1 MDTSFSDVFNGDDLA
16 DKDQEQASVPSTPA
30 EQAPGSQPATG
41 RQPQVAAGQTQRAP
55 VLPFSQVRP
64 GLDSPRPTVGLGEA
78 TGAAEFQA
86 NATDAFGQA
95 AFGLTGVPATAESAQ
110 ARTARVRLENMWANS
125 TSSSLSFRSAIRGG
139 STSELPYNNVIMWLV
154 SLLPVSDLAYTYA
167 TWMKTPISSLPVF
180 VSTLKRAYPHLHT
193 ALTDILKLRGE
204 ECRAATEDALDDLF
218 GHFSGQVHSA
228 FIYGIVIYVWVTS
241 ASSRQD
247 ELRQMLG
254 RYLSTQQHKLGQF
267 KAQCAAPTTATVS
280 TADFQAAYTEAQLRA
295 LPGFQRLHP
304 EQSPLGF

>member
-1 MDTSFSDVFNGDDLA
+1 
-16 DKDQEQASVPSTPA
+16 
-30 EQAPGSQPATG
+30 
-41 RQPQVAAGQTQRAP
+41 
-55 VLPFSQVRP
+55 
-64 GLDSPRPTVGLGEA
+64 
-78 TGAAEFQA
+78 
-86 NATDAFGQA
+86 
-95 AFGLTGVPATAESAQ
+95 
-110 ARTARVRLENMWANS
+110 
-125 TSSSLSFRSAIRGG
+125 
-139 STSELPYNNVIMWLV
+139 MWLV

-228 FIYGIVIYVWVTS
+228 FIYGVVIYVWVTS

-254 RYLSTQQHKLGQF
+254 RYLSTQQHKLAQF

-280 TADFQAAYTEAQLRA
+280 TADFQASYTEAQLRA
-295 LPGFQRLHP
+295 LPGFQRATAP
-304 EQSPLGF
+304 